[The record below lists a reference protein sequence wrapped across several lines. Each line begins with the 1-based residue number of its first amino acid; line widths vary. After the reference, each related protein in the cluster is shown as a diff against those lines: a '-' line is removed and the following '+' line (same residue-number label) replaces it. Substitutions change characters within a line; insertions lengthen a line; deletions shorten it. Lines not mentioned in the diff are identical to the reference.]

1 MTYSRLLLGAVLGF
15 VMAFALFFIMTTMI
29 NSGEVVINDSKSF
42 KLPDITMPEEKI
54 EAQVSEK
61 AAEKPQESEPPPDI
75 PQQEVSIE
83 ASTQSV
89 EMGGFRN
96 TVDLAGAMVDTGLSG
111 ASVSDG
117 EYLPIVKVA
126 PIYPRRAQS
135 KGTTGYCTVEY
146 TVTTTGAVRDP
157 VPVDCQPSGYFEQA
171 SVKAALKFKYKPRVV
186 DGKPV
191 EVPGVQNRFT
201 YELEK

>member
-1 MTYSRLLLGAVLGF
+1 MTYSRLLFGGALGF
-15 VMAFALFFIMTTMI
+15 AMAFVLFFIMTTLI
-29 NSGEVVINDSKSF
+29 NSGDMVIDDSKTF
-42 KLPDITMPEEKI
+42 KLPDITMPEQKI
-54 EAQVSEK
+54 EANVNEK
-61 AAEKPQESEPPPDI
+61 IVEKPQEAEPPPDI
-75 PQQEVSIE
+75 PQQDI
-83 ASTQSV
+83 SV
-89 EMGGFRN
+89 EADAGKVDMGGFRN
-96 TVDLAGAMVDTGLSG
+96 TVDLAGTVVNPNLS
-111 ASVSDG
+111 ASDG

-171 SVKAALKFKYKPRVV
+171 SVKAALKFKYKPRVI